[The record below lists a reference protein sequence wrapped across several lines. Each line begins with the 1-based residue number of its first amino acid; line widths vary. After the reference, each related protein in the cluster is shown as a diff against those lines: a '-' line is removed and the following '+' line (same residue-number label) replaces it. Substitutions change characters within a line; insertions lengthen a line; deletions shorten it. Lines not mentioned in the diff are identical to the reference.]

1 MFKSSLLK
9 NDIKRDFIRPGMHW
23 YINKSTKHLL
33 LYRYQQCDL
42 DTFDLRELQYQ
53 FDVCLIDPPLE
64 EYQRRCPGLTF
75 NWSPWRWDE
84 IIRLNIGQVVAQ
96 RGFCFLW
103 CGSAEGLD
111 EGRKCLKAWG
121 KDSILKLKRFVL
133 K

>member
-1 MFKSSLLK
+1 MLFKKLHYFL
-9 NDIKRDFIRPGMHW
+9 NLF
-23 YINKSTKHLL
+23 
-33 LYRYQQCDL
+33 YRYLQCDL
-42 DTFDLRELQYQ
+42 ENFDLTELQYH

-75 NWSPWRWDE
+75 SWSPWRWDE

-121 KDSILKLKRFVL
+121 KSFLTPQFFGTVVNFLISRIKVKFAFSRLPKF
-133 K
+133 